1 MYYDTAYHKKKK
13 KNYAFYEG
21 YTRLYYECEFLDYS
35 SFEPCGAGIMFR
47 ISDNIE
53 LYTANMADTF
63 NMFSEPFLGID
74 STQRRLIIPVDDSL
88 ILNAFDNGLWVRGRN
103 AKKEEETY
111 YTGICAVR
119 LPIQNIADTK
129 PINTPFEN
137 NDERAGLEDPQGLI
151 AGKMESNIFK
161 MYALKLNPDNTE
173 DTLYN
178 VPDPEVLI
186 HHERRIIEIDSNFA
200 GSNASF
206 SFHVIGEDSTEKKI
220 FIEPVDE
227 YRAVIR
233 DTSQTSGKTQV
244 RVSNN
249 GLLSYV
255 GEKWILVSKIF
266 SVEAENGNLL
276 KNGLVG
282 HPFELSIVNVDSLRI
297 NEIDQMDDEGFVTIS
312 TSSRVVILEKNSE
325 LGFDLWGDF
334 AKVSGR
340 RVMQKKWGE
349 YKEMLSG
356 KNLLYFY
363 TDRGGL
369 HDIDINL
376 SWPGS
381 ITRSSN
387 VPESPVNNSIIE
399 NIKFNMKFD
408 NVVLEPVTN
417 EIVSGTLA
425 EVYNP
430 ACVVLEEEASF
441 KIEVSGV
448 EPEMVSWRSENE
460 KVKFLNGSIESDI
473 GIGKTVKVKGN
484 SLGEDK
490 LIVDIEGYDG
500 RSPEISFDV
509 LNWKNINV
517 YTCIVKDELNK
528 DSAFT
533 DSEIEE
539 AIDKGNEIFKQIGV
553 KMIRVPYVNALAN
566 KEKYRILTDVG
577 TMVELIVTTQ
587 DKSGRST
594 SVPSV

>member
-1 MYYDTAYHKKKK
+1 M
-13 KNYAFYEG
+13 
-21 YTRLYYECEFLDYS
+21 
-35 SFEPCGAGIMFR
+35 
-47 ISDNIE
+47 
-53 LYTANMADTF
+53 
-63 NMFSEPFLGID
+63 
-74 STQRRLIIPVDDSL
+74 
-88 ILNAFDNGLWVRGRN
+88 
-103 AKKEEETY
+103 
-111 YTGICAVR
+111 
-119 LPIQNIADTK
+119 
-129 PINTPFEN
+129 
-137 NDERAGLEDPQGLI
+137 
-151 AGKMESNIFK
+151 
-161 MYALKLNPDNTE
+161 
-173 DTLYN
+173 YN

-220 FIEPVDE
+220 FIESIDE

-312 TSSRVVILEKNSE
+312 TSPRVVILEKNSE

-356 KNLLYFY
+356 KSLLYFY

-376 SWPGS
+376 SWPSS
-381 ITRSSN
+381 ITRNVSSN
-387 VPESPVNNSIIE
+387 TSESPVNSYIAE
-399 NIKFNMKFD
+399 NITFNMKFD
-408 NVVLEPVTN
+408 NIVLEPVTN
-417 EIVSGTLA
+417 EIVSGTLS
-425 EVYNP
+425 ELYNP
-430 ACVVLEEEASF
+430 ACVVFEEEASF

-448 EPEMVSWRSENE
+448 DSEMVSWRSENN
-460 KVKFLNGSIESDI
+460 KVKFSDGTGGLSNTGS
-473 GIGKTVKVKGN
+473 GYTVTVQGVSN
-484 SLGEDK
+484 GEDR
-490 LIVDIEGYDG
+490 LLVDIAGYDG
-500 RSPEISFDV
+500 KEPTISFSVVDWKDV
-509 LNWKNINV
+509 KLSTYIVKNIAMDSAWVDEDVENMIDTANDILKQV
-517 YTCIVKDELNK
+517 GIRLVRNIAEGPANDDYYDIEVNSIRDEIINQIVDLHSNTGGLELYLTNTLKIKGSIAAAANILNYGILFPKKSKNNLLTARELAHEVMHSARQSGSAPNGEWFNDIYDYRDKKSGIKVNISAELELLEKNLPEDFEQNYYHPDVMHVDIIRRVLEYGYINKNALDIPRGDIYGLDDDELYTK
-528 DSAFT
+528 KL
-533 DSEIEE
+533 IECGYL
-539 AIDKGNEIFKQIGV
+539 K
-553 KMIRVPYVNALAN
+553 VND
-566 KEKYRILTDVG
+566 RIL
-577 TMVELIVTTQ
+577 EHQ
-587 DKSGRST
+587 N
-594 SVPSV
+594 